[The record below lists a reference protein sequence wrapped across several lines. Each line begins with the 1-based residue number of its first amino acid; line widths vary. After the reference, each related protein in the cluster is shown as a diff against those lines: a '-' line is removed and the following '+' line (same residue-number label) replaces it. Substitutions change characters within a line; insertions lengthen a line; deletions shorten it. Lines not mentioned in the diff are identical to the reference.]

1 MKNWIAAIAAAVA
14 LCAAQPTAAREKE
27 AVTPSGRAEMVF
39 AYTLVGDAVTA
50 IGSKCMDRGWM
61 ITQQTNNQVVCEI
74 PLGMWQS
81 ALTQMMIG
89 NSYSSPPKSFVRVS
103 FAQTGDHTRAQTQVW
118 AETQMAFGQMQH
130 HQYQDD
136 GTYNNM
142 LGFLAEAGAQ
152 LPVGTT
158 FNSTAYLGV
167 DGENATWQ
175 DGRRNRYGRQVT
187 EVLPNTFGESVG
199 LRIGDIIGKVNNRT
213 MNDEAGFGTL
223 LGRQRVGANM
233 TLTVIREGQPVT
245 IAGVARGR
253 PTITALLRPSD
264 IPAGE
269 NGVAMQMMVAMY
281 GDQNTALTEY
291 RRAKGLPEPVQ
302 PDSEVTAVA
311 SAEATAR
318 PPETEL
324 DRIRREAAEAQ
335 ARLAEAEAKA
345 AAASGGT
352 F

>member
-1 MKNWIAAIAAAVA
+1 MRLTIAAIAAATA
-14 LCAAQPTAAREKE
+14 LCISHPAEALEKD

-39 AYTLVGDAVTA
+39 AYTPIAEAVTA
-50 IGSKCMDRGWM
+50 VGSKCMDRGWM
-61 ITQQTNNQVVCEI
+61 IIQQTNNQVVCEI

-103 FAQTGDHTRAQTQVW
+103 LAQTGDHTRVQTQAW

-167 DGENATWQ
+167 DGENTTWQ
-175 DGRRNRYGRQVT
+175 DGRRTRYGRQIT
-187 EVLPNTFGESVG
+187 EVLPNTFGQAVD
-199 LRIGDIIGKVNNRT
+199 LRVGDIIGKVNNRT

-233 TLTVIREGQPVT
+233 TLTVIRDGQPMT
-245 IAGVARGR
+245 ISGVARGR
-253 PTITALLRPSD
+253 PTITSLLRPTD

-269 NGVAMQMMVAMY
+269 SGVAMQMLVAMY
-281 GDQNTALTEY
+281 GDQDTALTEY
-291 RRAKGLPEPVQ
+291 RRAKGLPDP
-302 PDSEVTAVA
+302 PEVTVTALA
-311 SAEATAR
+311 SAEAAAQ

-324 DRIRREAAEAQ
+324 ERIRREAAEAQ

-345 AAASGGT
+345 ASGG
-352 F
+352 

>member
-1 MKNWIAAIAAAVA
+1 MRMFISAIAAAFAMFASLPAAA
-14 LCAAQPTAAREKE
+14 LEKD

-39 AYTLVGDAVTA
+39 AYTPLTDAVTA

-61 ITQQTNNQVVCEI
+61 ITQQTANQVVCEI
-74 PLGMWQS
+74 PLGFWQS
-81 ALTQMMIG
+81 ALTQFMIG
-89 NSYSSPPKSFVRVS
+89 NQYSSDPKSFVRVS
-103 FAQTGDHTRAQTQVW
+103 LAQTGEHTRVQTQVW
-118 AETQMAFGQMQH
+118 AETQMAFGQTQH

-175 DGRRNRYGRQVT
+175 DGRRNRYGRRVT
-187 EVLPNTFGESVG
+187 EVLPNTFGQAVG
-199 LRIGDIIGKVNNRT
+199 IQVGDVIGKINNRT
-213 MNDEAGFGTL
+213 MNDETGFGTL

-245 IAGVARGR
+245 ISGVARGR

-264 IPAGE
+264 IPSGE
-269 NGVAMQMMVAMY
+269 NGVAMQMLVAMY
-281 GDQNTALTEY
+281 GDQGTALSEY
-291 RRAKGLPEPVQ
+291 RRAKGLPEPADV
-302 PDSEVTAVA
+302 DGEAVAVA
-311 SAEATAR
+311 SVEGPVQT
-318 PPETEL
+318 PETEL
-324 DRIRREAAEAQ
+324 ERIRREAAEAQ

-345 AAASGGT
+345 ASGG
-352 F
+352 

>member
-1 MKNWIAAIAAAVA
+1 MRMMIAAIAAATA
-14 LCAAQPTAAREKE
+14 LCISQPADALEKD

-39 AYTLVGDAVTA
+39 AYTPVGDAVTA

-81 ALTQMMIG
+81 ALTQMLIG

-103 FAQTGDHTRAQTQVW
+103 FAQTGDHTRVQTQVW

-175 DGRRNRYGRQVT
+175 DGRRTRYGRRVT
-187 EVLPNTFGESVG
+187 EVLPNTFGQAVG
-199 LRIGDIIGKVNNRT
+199 LQVGDVIGKVNNRT
-213 MNDEAGFGTL
+213 MNDEAGLGTL

-233 TLTVIREGQPVT
+233 TLTIIRDGQPVT
-245 IAGVARGR
+245 ISGVARGR
-253 PTITALLRPSD
+253 PTITSLLRQSD

-269 NGVAMQMMVAMY
+269 SGVAMQMLVAMY
-281 GDQNTALTEY
+281 GDQDTALTEY
-291 RRAKGLPEPVQ
+291 RRAKGLPDLPAAT
-302 PDSEVTAVA
+302 VTSLA
-311 SAEATAR
+311 SAEAAA
-318 PPETEL
+318 PPHETEL
-324 DRIRREAAEAQ
+324 ERIRREAAEAQ

-345 AAASGGT
+345 ALDR
-352 F
+352 

>member
-1 MKNWIAAIAAAVA
+1 MMIAAIAAAVA
-14 LCAAQPTAAREKE
+14 LCISQPAAALEKD

-39 AYTLVGDAVTA
+39 AYTPLADAVTA

-61 ITQQTNNQVVCEI
+61 VTQQTNNQVVCEI

-81 ALTQMMIG
+81 ALTQLMIG
-89 NSYSSPPKSFVRVS
+89 NQYSSDPKSFVRIS
-103 FAQTGDHTRAQTQVW
+103 LAQTGEHTRVQTQVW

-142 LGFLAEAGAQ
+142 LSFLAEAGAQ

-167 DGENATWQ
+167 DGVNATWQ
-175 DGRRNRYGRQVT
+175 DGRRTRYGRRVT
-187 EVLPNTFGESVG
+187 EVLPNTFGQAVG
-199 LRIGDIIGKVNNRT
+199 IQVGDVIGKVNNRT

-233 TLTVIREGQPVT
+233 TVTVIRDGQPVT
-245 IAGVARGR
+245 ISGVARGR
-253 PTITALLRPSD
+253 PTITSLLRPSD

-269 NGVAMQMMVAMY
+269 SGVAMQMMVAMY
-281 GDQNTALTEY
+281 GDPDTALTQY
-291 RRAKGLPEPVQ
+291 RRAKGLPEPVE
-302 PDSEVTAVA
+302 PDVETTAIV
-311 SAEATAR
+311 SAEATAPR
-318 PPETEL
+318 PETEL
-324 DRIRREAAEAQ
+324 DRVRREAAEAQ

-345 AAASGGT
+345 AAGD
-352 F
+352 